1 MKPSTGS
8 GSLHPLQCSVILKN
22 WKFICFSAGVK
33 CSHFKTTAL
42 RHPSGVCARVCICEY
57 S

>member
-1 MKPSTGS
+1 MKLSTGS